1 MDVGASSDDLTF
13 SPDGTRLYAS
23 LGNDDA
29 VAVVDPVAHKLLT
42 KVGVGRTP
50 HGVKVR
56 PDGKELYVTNTAENT
71 VSVIT
76 LDGDPKMAVT
86 FKVGADPFEVTFNPD
101 GTSAYVSN
109 FLGNSIAVIDT
120 ATRALTGTIR
130 AGKQPAMLAFVPG
143 SGSPLLWV
151 ANTGTQEVWVIDPA
165 TQEGRCSAS
174 RWGRARMAWSSPTAA
189 RST

>member
-29 VAVVDPVAHKLLT
+29 VAVVDPAARKLLT

-86 FKVGADPFEVTFNPD
+86 FRVGAGPVRGHVQPRRRASPMSA
-101 GTSAYVSN
+101 TSW
-109 FLGNSIAVIDT
+109 
-120 ATRALTGTIR
+120 ATR
-130 AGKQPAMLAFVPG
+130 
-143 SGSPLLWV
+143 SP
-151 ANTGTQEVWVIDPA
+151 
-165 TQEGRCSAS
+165 
-174 RWGRARMAWSSPTAA
+174 
-189 RST
+189 